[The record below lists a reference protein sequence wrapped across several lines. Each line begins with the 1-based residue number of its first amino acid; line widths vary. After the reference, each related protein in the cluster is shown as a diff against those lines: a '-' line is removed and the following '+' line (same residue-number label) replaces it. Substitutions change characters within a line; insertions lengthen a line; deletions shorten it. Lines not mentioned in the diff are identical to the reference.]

1 MKQKL
6 HPLIFKPILQER
18 IWGGEKL
25 KTEFNKPTDKT
36 NVGESW
42 EISDVEGFSSEV
54 AEGALKGKNLRE
66 LIENFKSELIGHS
79 VYNRFEGKFPI
90 LIKFID
96 AKTDLSIQ
104 LHPDDELAKARHNSF
119 GKTEMWH
126 VMHAEK
132 GSRLILGLKK
142 DVDSKTYLENLKAKT
157 LPRILNEEFVT
168 KGDTYFIEAGLIHAI
183 GGGIMLAEIQQTSDV
198 TYRVYDWDRVD
209 DKGQSRE
216 LHNDLALDAIDFNGK
231 DNVKVE
237 YDDKPDRPNVM
248 VHCPYFKTNYIKL
261 TRDMTK
267 ENSEDSFLIYI
278 CSEGAAC
285 IESGGKEYK
294 IIKGQSILIPA
305 CIKVFDIRTR
315 GAELL
320 EVFV

>member
-1 MKQKL
+1 MAQKL
-6 HPLIFKPILQER
+6 HPLIFTPILQER

-36 NVGESW
+36 NIGESW
-42 EISDVEGFSSEV
+42 EISDVEGFSSVV
-54 AEGALKGKNLRE
+54 AEGNLKGKDLRE
-66 LIENFKSELIGHS
+66 LIETYKSELLGAS
-79 VYNRFEGKFPI
+79 VYERFDGKFPI

-104 LHPDDELAKARHNSF
+104 LHPDDELAKVRHNSF

-126 VMHAEK
+126 VMSAEE
-132 GSRLILGLKK
+132 GSRLILGLKEG
-142 DVDSKTYLENLKAKT
+142 VDPKTYLEHLEAKS
-157 LPRILNEEFVT
+157 LPQILNEEYVN

-209 DKGQSRE
+209 ANGNSRE
-216 LHNDLALDAIDFNGK
+216 LHNDLALDAIDFDGK
-231 DNVKVE
+231 ENVKVDYSE
-237 YDDKPDRPNVM
+237 EPDQTNKM
-248 VHCPYFKTNYIKL
+248 VHCPYFKTNYMHL
-261 TRDMTK
+261 TKDIDK
-267 ENSEDSFLIYI
+267 VNPEDSFLIYI
-278 CSEGAAC
+278 CSEGSAGF
-285 IESGGKEYK
+285 ESEGVRYEIK
-294 IIKGQSILIPA
+294 KGQSILIPA
-305 CIKVFDIRTR
+305 SIKTFKIQTR